1 MATATEE
8 ARRQVIAAREAL
20 GGELDEFTSA
30 ARSAV
35 DIPAK
40 IRKNP
45 LKTSAIAAGA
55 GFLVVGGPK
64 RVLKAVGSRVRPR
77 TRRPHEGLLPKEI
90 DQVVKK
96 KAGPHAPEIQEAL
109 EEDFAQYLRKKGD
122 AGTSEPGAAKS
133 FWKTYDTILAPFGV
147 LAAKQLGEKLMGA
160 NPNRP
165 QAGEGEGTDS
175 ATGSHA
181 AAGSRKGSRGGG
193 LAGLSGLG
201 DSIRK
206 RTSKGG

>member
-45 LKTSAIAAGA
+45 LKTASLVAGA
-55 GFLVVGGPK
+55 GFLGVGGPK

-96 KAGPHAPEIQEAL
+96 KAGDHAPEIQGAL
-109 EEDFAQYLRKKGD
+109 EDDFARYLKRKGD
-122 AGTSEPGAAKS
+122 AGATEPSGSTS
-133 FWKTYDTILAPFGV
+133 FWKTYDSILGRFGPIV
-147 LAAKQLGEKLMGA
+147 TKQLAERLFTA
-160 NPNRP
+160 DPDRP
-165 QAGEGEGTDS
+165 RAAEGEGIAPEGGD
-175 ATGSHA
+175 A
-181 AAGSRKGSRGGG
+181 AAAPKNPGGG
-193 LAGLSGLG
+193 FAGLSGLG
-201 DSIRK
+201 ASIRK